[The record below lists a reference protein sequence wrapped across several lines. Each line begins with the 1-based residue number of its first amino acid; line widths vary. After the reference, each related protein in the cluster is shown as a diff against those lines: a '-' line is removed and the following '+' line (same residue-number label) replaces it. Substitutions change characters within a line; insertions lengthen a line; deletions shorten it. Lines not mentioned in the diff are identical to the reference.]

1 MKLNRKRCFYTYQ
14 ALLNDLK
21 KLKMYPES
29 NSLDKQ
35 TKYLSK
41 EVKVKQ
47 KKMFLHIPGTFSND
61 LKKLKMYPE
70 SNSLDQQTKYLSKEV
85 KVKQKKMFSYK
96 LGLLRRL
103 KH

>member
-1 MKLNRKRCFYTYQ
+1 MIEKQLKLNRKRCFYTYQ

-47 KKMFLHIPGTFSND
+47 KKMF
-61 LKKLKMYPE
+61 
-70 SNSLDQQTKYLSKEV
+70 
-85 KVKQKKMFSYK
+85 SYK
-96 LGLLRRL
+96 LGLLRGL